1 MKVNKVEKIYPLS
14 NMQKGI
20 LFHAIEDKNSDA
32 YFEQIILDIKGY
44 VDETI
49 FEESFNEIMKRHEV
63 LRASFNYKL
72 DEPLHVILRDR
83 KIKFSYNDVSNLDLN
98 TKDLYMEK
106 YIVDD
111 KVKGFDLTKETLMRI
126 CLMKTNDNSYKVIW
140 SFHHILL
147 DGWCIGI
154 ILDELFTI
162 YSHKMKGE
170 EHQLEDPR
178 PYSDYINWLNNQD
191 NEEGLKY
198 WSKYLEGYEL
208 NATLPK
214 FNNSSARKY
223 QRREKVIEFSK
234 ELTDKITQL
243 ANKNN
248 VTLNTV
254 MQSIWGLILAKY
266 NNSDDVVFGTVVS
279 GRDAAVEGIENMLGL
294 FINTIPTRIKLQSEK
309 SFKEVLKATQHDAI
323 EGNDYNY
330 INLAE
335 VQALSNLKSNLID
348 HILVFE
354 NYAIDEKGLEEKESG
369 LGFEVI
375 SVIDEERSNY
385 SLSLTVGLGEK
396 LKLTIVYD
404 ENVYEERLIN
414 NLECHI
420 QNVTKQVIENDDK
433 KMSDIDLI
441 SEEEKNILLY
451 KFNETTVEYPKDRLI
466 HQLFEEQVEKTPDR
480 VAVSFKSNNLTYRE
494 LNEKSNQIARL
505 LREKGV
511 QSNTIVGIMVDRSL
525 EMIIG
530 IMGILK
536 SGAAY
541 LPIDPETPKE
551 RIGYMLQ
558 DSNVKV
564 LLTQDRC
571 ISQLNLNVELINL
584 DQENFLRLS
593 TDNLNLINHSS
604 DTAYIIYTSGSTG
617 TPKGVVIPHY
627 SAIRV
632 VKNTNYI
639 EISENDTIL
648 QLSNYAFDGSIFDIY
663 GALLNGAKLIMVEKD
678 TVLSLVKLAKLIK
691 EEQISIMFITT
702 ALFNALVDLEIDCLD
717 KIRKILFGGERVSV
731 PHVKKALE
739 KLGKDKIIHVYGPTE
754 STVYATYYFVN
765 EVTEVIPIGKPLANT
780 SVFVVDKN
788 SNLLPL
794 GVPGELCISGD
805 GLSKGYLNS
814 ERLTVEKF
822 VPNPFILGERMY
834 RTGDLVRML
843 PDGNI
848 EFLGRIDHQVK
859 IRGFR
864 IELGEIES
872 QLLKY
877 KEVKE
882 AVVIARED
890 NNNHQYLCAYF
901 TSETSEDE
909 TRVQEIRKFL
919 AKELPEYMIPAFFV
933 QLDKLPLTTN
943 GKVDRKALPSPDG
956 SSVAGVVEYEA
967 PRNTVE
973 EKLVSIWQ
981 DILDIENIGIQH
993 NFFEIGG
1000 HSLKA
1005 TTMAS
1010 RIHKELMVEIPLRQI
1025 FQTPTIKGIGEFID
1039 STKESVYASIKKVE
1053 EQDYYPLSSAQ
1064 RRLYILNKIE
1074 GSGVSY
1080 NMPFA
1085 MKIKGDLD
1093 VHQLEKA
1100 FHKLIERHE
1109 ALRTSFVMVDGE
1121 PVQKIEKDIAFQ
1133 VTYREM
1139 GTDKLDDIINGFVK
1153 PFDLKKAPLLRVEI
1167 IHVTDNEHVMVLD
1180 MHHIISD
1187 GVSMHILNSEL
1198 CKLYEGKEL
1207 SPLDI
1212 QYKDYSVWQKDLFT
1226 QEEMKKQEKYWM
1238 NVFKEEVPILNMPT
1252 DYKRPHTQ
1260 SVEGSLK
1267 SFEIDS
1273 ELTKKLN
1280 RIAKE
1285 NGVTMYMLLL
1295 AGYTTLLSRYT
1306 GQDDIVVGS
1315 PIAGRSH
1322 HDLKNIVGMFVNTLA
1337 MRNYPKEDKTF
1348 RNYLREVK
1356 ENALMAYENQDY
1368 PLDELVEKLDLQRD
1382 MSRSALF
1389 DTMFVL
1395 QNLDTSSEEIKGLSF
1410 ETYDS
1415 ELNIANFDL
1424 TLSAVETNN
1433 IIKFDLEYCT
1443 KLFKKETIAKI
1454 SEHFVSILREIAN
1467 NQEVC
1472 LGQID
1477 MLSGEEKHILLNEFN
1492 ETDMDYPKNKTIY
1505 QLFEEQVERTPNK
1518 VAVEFEGQQ
1527 VTYKELNEKSNQV
1540 ARLLHDKGVHP
1551 EMIVGIMVERSLDMI
1566 VGIMGILKSGAA
1578 YLPID
1583 PEYPEER
1590 IKYMVEDSNTK
1601 FVLTQ
1606 THLYDKLHFTNNEC
1620 ITKISINDE
1629 TIKKQEQINMERRNN
1644 RNDLA
1649 YVIYTSGSTGLPK
1662 GVLVEHHS
1670 LVNLCNW
1677 YVDFHKITE
1686 RDRITNYLKV
1696 SFDASIGEIFPCL
1709 ITGATLHVLG
1719 KDIRLNLDKLNEYMN
1734 SKDITVATF
1743 PSKVSE
1749 QFILQDN
1756 HSLRML
1762 VSGGEKLILN
1772 KNTRYQLVNAYG
1784 PTENT
1789 VVTTSFLMNKNDDNI
1804 PIGKPVYNTKVYIVN
1819 KYNQL
1824 CPIGVTGELCVTGD
1838 GLARGYLNNPALTA
1852 EKFVDNPFVSG
1863 EKMYRTGDL
1872 VRWMPDGNVEFI
1884 GRIDHQVKIRG
1895 YRIELGEIESQLLK
1909 HQDIKEVVV
1918 VAKED
1923 KENHTYL
1930 SAYIVSEKA
1939 ISSAKIR
1946 EFLEKELPDYMI
1958 PSYFVQLDQLP
1969 LTSNDKVDRKA
1980 LPEPDRSSQSG
1991 VEYEAPRNEVETHL
2005 VEIWRD
2011 ILGIEDI
2018 GINHHFFVSGG
2029 DSIKALQIVSRL
2041 SRINLKLEV
2050 KDLFA
2055 NPKIKDLSK
2064 YVKKQNKRLKPYE
2077 IVTGEVILSPIQKWY
2092 FEKNK
2097 EELDHFNQSFMLFRE
2112 DGFDQKRIERV
2123 FNKILEQH
2131 DALRMIYRE
2140 NDGEIIQYNRGYKD
2154 NLFDLYVHDVEGVE
2168 NKEEKIYELATN
2180 IQKKSSIKN
2189 GKLVNLCLF
2198 KTDQG
2203 DHLLITIHHL
2213 VVDGVSW
2220 RIILED
2226 FETLYSQD
2234 LKGEKLDIGFK
2245 TESFKEFSS
2254 KLREYVSSN
2263 KLLKEREYWQEIA
2276 KTEVAFIPRK
2286 KELKSDTFEN
2296 SKTVSISLDKEKTI
2310 SLLRKSNRAYNTEIN
2325 DILLTSLLLGTREIT
2340 GENCIKI
2347 NMEGHGREDILENVD
2362 ISRTVGWFT
2371 TMYPVLIDLGDE
2383 TDLATNI
2390 KMVKEILRKIP
2401 NKGIGFGILK
2411 YLSKEKYLLNE
2422 QKAPISFNYLGEMDN
2437 DVNRN
2442 AFSESK
2448 FSYGETIGG
2457 KISRNNSIEMN
2468 SIIINNELVINTTF
2482 NELEFDELTIRKL
2495 NDKFKESLETIID
2508 HCVSQIEVDKTPY
2521 DYGDTKLTLSELKD
2535 IKEQYK
2541 DFEIEKI
2548 YPLANM
2554 QKGMLFHA
2562 LENKNS
2568 KAYFEQTVMDITG
2581 YVDVE
2586 VLKTS
2591 FNKIMQRYEILRA
2604 SFEYEIV
2611 EEPRQIIIADREI
2624 GFQYCDISERGTIE
2638 KELFIKKYREED
2650 TEKGFNLSEDTLMRV
2665 CLIRTDE
2672 NLYKLVWSHHHILL
2686 DGWCLGIVLGELFT
2700 VYGKLING
2708 EEYELE
2714 ETKPYSDY
2722 IKWLEEQDK
2731 EEGKSY
2737 WEQYLDGYEEKAQ
2750 IPKLQIAKN
2759 NSEYLRREKVIEFSS
2774 ELTNKITQ
2782 LANRNSVTFNTV
2794 FQSIWGIIL
2803 AKYNNTDEVVFG
2815 TIVSGREAPVDGIEK
2830 MIGLFINAIPTR
2842 INLGKNKKFKEV
2854 LTVVQSEAIAS
2865 NNYNY
2870 MNLAEVQAM
2879 SKLKKDLIDHIIVFE
2894 NYAVDK
2900 RIAGNEKMDIGFK
2913 VEDLHAEEQSNYS
2926 FSIAATPGEKLNLV
2940 LTYDGNIYDDKII
2953 DNIEMH
2959 IKKVTEQVIADENKK
2974 INEIDIIAEE
2984 ERTTLLYEFND
2995 TKVDYPKEKTIHQL
3009 FQEQVERTPENIAV
3023 VFENKQLTYWE
3034 LNEKS
3039 NQVAALLRE
3048 KGVKPDTVVG
3058 IMVERSIEM
3067 IVGMMAILKAGG
3079 AYLPIDPE
3087 YPEDRIRY
3095 MLEDSGIEI
3104 LLKQENKQVD
3114 YDLTCIDINVQ
3125 KIKDRFKENLLSL
3138 NKSSDMAYIIYT
3150 SGSTGKPKGVMV
3162 NHKSILNT
3170 LCWRIES
3177 YQYSESDIT
3186 LQMPSFSFDSSV
3198 EDIFT
3203 TLLSGGKLILIE
3215 DIRMN
3220 FSKFI
3225 NIIQSNKVTNL
3236 LAVPSYYNNL
3246 LNTIDK
3252 PLVDL
3257 RFVTIAGEG
3266 FNENLI
3272 KKHFQKMPH
3281 VKLFNEYGP
3290 TENSVCSTICEL
3302 KQEDQKVLIG
3312 KPISNNRVYI
3322 LDMENNLVPLGVAGE
3337 LCVSG
3342 EGLARGYLNRPELT
3356 AEKFV
3361 PNPFIPG
3368 ERMYRTGDL
3377 ARLLP
3382 NGNIEFLGRIDHQV
3396 KIRGFRIELGE
3407 IENQLLKQKEIK
3419 EAVVVAREDNNGQ
3432 PYLCAYFTSETR
3444 KKESMLQEIRKVL
3457 AQELPEYMIPT
3468 FFVQLDKLPLTANG
3482 KVDRKALPEPDESA
3496 VVGVEYE
3503 APRNEVEERLVS
3515 IWQEILGV
3523 EKIGI
3528 NQHFFEIGG
3537 HSLKATTMVSK
3548 IHKEL
3553 MVEIPLRQ
3561 IFQTP
3566 TIKGIGEFID
3576 STKESV
3582 YASIKKVE
3590 EQDYYPL
3597 SSAQRRLYILNKIE
3611 GSGVSYNIPFAM
3623 KIKGDLDIRQFE
3635 KAFHRVIERH
3645 EALRTSFVMVDGE
3658 PAQKIEKEIDFQV
3671 TYREMGTNKLDDMIN
3686 EFVKPFD
3693 LEKAPLLRVE
3703 IIHITNDEHVMV
3715 LDMHH
3720 IISDGVSMGI
3730 FTQELAE
3737 LYNGKEL
3744 SPLSIQYK
3752 DYSVWQRELFT
3763 QEEMKKQEEY
3773 WMHVFKEEVPVLNMP
3788 TDYKRPPIQS
3798 TEGDLVHFEID
3809 SDIYVN
3815 LKKMAKEHGVTLY
3828 MLLLAGY
3835 TTLLSKYTG
3844 QEEIVVGSP
3853 IAGRPHD
3860 DLKQIMG
3867 IFVNTLAMRN
3877 YPKRDVS
3884 FQDYLKEVK
3893 ENALKAYEN
3902 QDYPFDELVE
3912 KLDLK
3917 RDMSRSA
3924 LFDTMFVLQNFDY
3937 DDFEI
3942 QGLTFSP
3949 YQMKAHVSKFD
3960 LTLTAVEEERSI
3972 KCVLNYRTKLFKKET
3987 VERLAKHL
3995 IQVFKEIIE
4004 KPEQSIQDIMLL
4016 SEEEM
4021 QMLLR
4026 DDKDTKADYPKDKT
4040 ISQLFEE
4047 QVKRT
4052 PHHVAVV
4059 FKNQKLTYL
4068 ELNERANQMARLLQ
4082 EKGAKPGITVGMLV
4096 EESLEMIIGIMAVLK
4111 AGATYLPI
4119 DPEQLDKRTNVI
4131 LKDSNASLLI
4141 VKGERKETLQFNGEV
4156 IFMED
4161 DSIKERDTSNLLVN
4175 YKWNHNAY
4183 IIYTS
4188 GSTGTPKG
4196 VCVQHN
4202 NVVNYMTWFTKEAN
4216 LKETDKAM
4224 LVSSYAFDL
4233 GYTSLYSSLLNG
4245 CELHLVTKEV
4255 YTNAQKALQYIEEQD
4270 ISYLKLTP
4278 SLFNVLVNDPSFS
4291 NNQSC
4296 NTLRLV
4302 VLGGEKINPID
4313 VETFYTRYPNH
4324 VVMNH
4329 YGPTEATIGSVYHVI
4344 EYDTM
4349 AAFKECPVIGRPIQ
4363 NMKAYVVDQQMK
4375 LVPEGVYGELCL
4387 SGDGVAS
4394 GYLNRADLTE
4404 EKFVQNPFE
4413 PNKKMYRT
4421 GDLVRRLSDGR
4432 IELAGRIDGQVK
4444 IRGYRIET
4452 EEIKRHLV
4460 KHKQIKEAFVIDRE
4474 GQDGRRYLCAYITS
4488 QRDLSFEELRA
4499 YLKVEIPEYMIPSYF
4514 VQLERI
4520 PLTANGKVDEKALP
4534 EPDVSKGVDYEKPRN
4549 QVEEKL
4555 VKVWEDILGVKPIG
4569 ISHNFFA
4576 SGGDSI
4582 KALQIIS
4589 RLSREGLTLEMKDL
4603 FTYPEIKLLSNYV
4616 NIETI
4621 QEGSYEIETGDVLL
4635 TPIQK
4640 AYFMNGKEDVNHY
4653 NHAVMLY
4660 RKDGFREEIIQEVM
4674 EAIFVHHDA
4683 LRMIYKEENN
4693 EVLQFNREVEKNQFG
4708 FYVYDVSREDNPDEK
4723 IQELATILQKKIDI
4737 QEGPLVNVAQF
4748 KTNVGDHLLLI
4759 IHHLVVDGISWR
4771 ILFEDFA
4778 LGYSQLMKGEQI
4790 AFYPKTTSYKEY
4802 ATQLNEYAKS
4812 AKILREKQ
4820 YWVNTLKDN
4829 VNFLEK
4835 KEEVGLFRYEDS
4847 DTFSTALGIEE
4858 TSRLLRETN
4867 QAYHTEINDLLIS
4880 ALLIATRRVT
4890 GENKIRISLEGHGR
4904 EQIIKNVDISRTVGW
4919 FTTKYPVYINLED
4932 EKDLS
4937 MTIKT
4942 VKESLRRIPNKG
4954 IGYGVLKHLSGDPDL
4969 WNIEQPPIL
4978 FNYLGQMDADLNNT
4992 IFSSSWISAG
5002 ESIGGKHTRETPI
5015 EMNAI
5020 VLDGKLT
5027 IDTTYNTKV
5036 YAEDVVVEFTEA
5048 FKDALRDV
5056 IHHCISKEQAEKTPF
5071 DYGDKELTFEQ
5082 LEEIKAKNRW
5092 GEIEKIYP
5100 LANMQQGML
5109 FHALEDPKSGAYFEQ
5124 LVIDVK
5130 GFIDVNLF
5138 EESLND
5144 IMKRHELLRTAIE
5157 YEITEKPKN
5166 VIIKGRKIGFRY
5178 RDIRQQGINQ
5188 QKESITTY
5196 IEQDREKGFD
5206 FSKDV
5211 LIRLELIQTDDKAYT
5226 IIWSNHHILFDGW
5239 GRGIILGELF
5249 HIYGNKQVGQY
5260 PNLEEPRPY
5269 SDYIRWLG
5277 EQEKEEGIQ
5286 YWKQYLAGY
5295 QKPAKV
5301 PSFKIDSTREYHGQ
5315 ETLIEF
5321 SRELTKEM
5329 TELANQN
5336 NVTLNTVL
5344 QTLWGIILAKYNHTD
5359 DVVFGSVV
5367 SGRDAKVAGI
5377 EKMVGLFINAI
5388 PTRINIKEQK
5398 SFKNILK
5405 EVQQQAIE
5413 SQAYNYMNLSD
5424 IQSLSD
5430 LKRDLIDHVMIFE
5443 NYALDE
5449 RLLQE
5454 EESKS
5459 SFVFKDIKGIEQTNY
5474 GFTIVVVPGEQLV
5487 LKISYDGNLY
5497 SEKLIQNIA
5506 NHLKNVMDQ
5515 VLQDEHK
5522 NVNQLEI
5529 LSKEEKHYFLNEF
5542 NETKAEYPK
5551 EKTIH
5556 RLFEEQVERTPN
5568 KVAVVFDKQQLTYK
5582 ELNEKSN
5589 QIARILQNKGVQP
5602 DTVVGVMLERSL
5614 EMIIGIMGILK
5625 SGAAYLPID
5634 PEYPEERIKY
5644 IVEDSGT
5651 NIILTK
5657 GIDAVRLNKEII
5669 FLDEEYNHYSTE
5681 NIKVTSNT
5689 NNLAYMIYT
5698 SGSTGMPK
5706 GTMLKQRGLVNY
5718 ITWANKEYV
5727 KGEALDFALYSSFSF
5742 DLTITSIFTPL
5753 ISGNKIVIYN
5763 NDGDEPVIRQIFKDN
5778 RVGIVK
5784 LTPSH
5789 LRLIRDIDN
5798 SNSSIKRLIVGGED
5812 LKTELAREISKSF
5825 NHNVEIYNEYGP
5837 TETTIGCMIY
5847 KYSLN
5852 DDKHISVPIGKPI
5865 DNVQI
5870 YILDDNQKI
5879 LPVGVEGE
5887 LYISGDGV
5895 ATGYLNRPELTAEK
5909 FISNPYVPGATMYRT
5924 GDLARWLPSGNIEF
5938 IGRTDHQVKIRGYRI
5953 ELGEIENQILKL
5965 DNIKETKVVA
5975 RIDVENS
5982 QYLCAYVVLENKEK
5996 AITVTEMRR
6005 YLSKELPNY
6014 MIPAYF
6020 TQLKEL
6026 PLTTNGKIDINSLPA
6041 PDGNVKYGLEY
6052 EPPRNDL
6059 EEKIVS
6065 IWEEILNIK
6074 KIGMNTNI
6082 FDIGANSLNVMTFVS
6097 RIVAELNFRVPF
6109 KDVFDKPTV
6118 RSFSAFLEGAKEMLK
6133 DYTED
6138 CIQLSSS
6145 TSTNKKLFCFPPA
6158 ASIGIAYMGLAKH
6171 IESYSVYSF
6180 NFIKSENRIAQYV
6193 KIIKDI
6199 QSEGP
6204 YTLVGYSAGGIL
6216 AFDVA
6221 KELNRQGFEVENLI
6235 LIDSKYRTIV
6245 EQNLYTEEECKREL
6259 HEKFNL
6265 KKYKDLEKLASDYL
6279 IELIMKSY
6287 MYVQSTTT
6295 NGSINGNI
6303 SYIKSVKEK
6312 EDENNLMWENATT
6325 KNFRIIQGYGTH
6337 MEMLSNSNL
6346 DILKKNANII
6356 NDILAFET
6364 V

>member
-1 MKVNKVEKIYPLS
+1 
-14 NMQKGI
+14 
-20 LFHAIEDKNSDA
+20 
-32 YFEQIILDIKGY
+32 
-44 VDETI
+44 
-49 FEESFNEIMKRHEV
+49 
-63 LRASFNYKL
+63 
-72 DEPLHVILRDR
+72 
-83 KIKFSYNDVSNLDLN
+83 
-98 TKDLYMEK
+98 
-106 YIVDD
+106 
-111 KVKGFDLTKETLMRI
+111 
-126 CLMKTNDNSYKVIW
+126 
-140 SFHHILL
+140 
-147 DGWCIGI
+147 
-154 ILDELFTI
+154 
-162 YSHKMKGE
+162 
-170 EHQLEDPR
+170 
-178 PYSDYINWLNNQD
+178 
-191 NEEGLKY
+191 
-198 WSKYLEGYEL
+198 
-208 NATLPK
+208 
-214 FNNSSARKY
+214 
-223 QRREKVIEFSK
+223 
-234 ELTDKITQL
+234 
-243 ANKNN
+243 
-248 VTLNTV
+248 
-254 MQSIWGLILAKY
+254 
-266 NNSDDVVFGTVVS
+266 
-279 GRDAAVEGIENMLGL
+279 
-294 FINTIPTRIKLQSEK
+294 
-309 SFKEVLKATQHDAI
+309 
-323 EGNDYNY
+323 
-330 INLAE
+330 
-335 VQALSNLKSNLID
+335 
-348 HILVFE
+348 
-354 NYAIDEKGLEEKESG
+354 
-369 LGFEVI
+369 
-375 SVIDEERSNY
+375 
-385 SLSLTVGLGEK
+385 
-396 LKLTIVYD
+396 
-404 ENVYEERLIN
+404 
-414 NLECHI
+414 
-420 QNVTKQVIENDDK
+420 
-433 KMSDIDLI
+433 
-441 SEEEKNILLY
+441 
-451 KFNETTVEYPKDRLI
+451 
-466 HQLFEEQVEKTPDR
+466 
-480 VAVSFKSNNLTYRE
+480 
-494 LNEKSNQIARL
+494 
-505 LREKGV
+505 
-511 QSNTIVGIMVDRSL
+511 
-525 EMIIG
+525 
-530 IMGILK
+530 
-536 SGAAY
+536 
-541 LPIDPETPKE
+541 
-551 RIGYMLQ
+551 
-558 DSNVKV
+558 
-564 LLTQDRC
+564 
-571 ISQLNLNVELINL
+571 
-584 DQENFLRLS
+584 
-593 TDNLNLINHSS
+593 
-604 DTAYIIYTSGSTG
+604 
-617 TPKGVVIPHY
+617 
-627 SAIRV
+627 
-632 VKNTNYI
+632 
-639 EISENDTIL
+639 
-648 QLSNYAFDGSIFDIY
+648 
-663 GALLNGAKLIMVEKD
+663 
-678 TVLSLVKLAKLIK
+678 
-691 EEQISIMFITT
+691 
-702 ALFNALVDLEIDCLD
+702 
-717 KIRKILFGGERVSV
+717 
-731 PHVKKALE
+731 
-739 KLGKDKIIHVYGPTE
+739 
-754 STVYATYYFVN
+754 
-765 EVTEVIPIGKPLANT
+765 
-780 SVFVVDKN
+780 
-788 SNLLPL
+788 
-794 GVPGELCISGD
+794 
-805 GLSKGYLNS
+805 
-814 ERLTVEKF
+814 
-822 VPNPFILGERMY
+822 
-834 RTGDLVRML
+834 
-843 PDGNI
+843 
-848 EFLGRIDHQVK
+848 
-859 IRGFR
+859 
-864 IELGEIES
+864 
-872 QLLKY
+872 
-877 KEVKE
+877 
-882 AVVIARED
+882 
-890 NNNHQYLCAYF
+890 
-901 TSETSEDE
+901 
-909 TRVQEIRKFL
+909 
-919 AKELPEYMIPAFFV
+919 
-933 QLDKLPLTTN
+933 
-943 GKVDRKALPSPDG
+943 

-1005 TTMAS
+1005 TTMVS
-1010 RIHKELMVEIPLRQI
+1010 RIHKELMVELPLRQI
-1025 FQTPTIKGIGEFID
+1025 FQTPTIKGIGEYID

-1085 MKIKGDLD
+1085 LKIKGDLD
-1093 VHQLEKA
+1093 VHQLENA
-1100 FHKLIERHE
+1100 FYKLIERHE

-1121 PVQKIEKDIAFQ
+1121 PVQKIEKEIDFQ

-1139 GTDKLDDIINGFVK
+1139 GTNKLDDMINGFVK
-1153 PFDLKKAPLLRVEI
+1153 PFDLEKGPLLRVEI
-1167 IHVTDNEHVMVLD
+1167 IHVTDDEHVMVLD

-1187 GVSMHILNSEL
+1187 GVSMNILNREL

-1207 SPLDI
+1207 SPLDL
-1212 QYKDYSVWQKDLFT
+1212 QYKDYAVWQKDLFT
-1226 QEEMKKQEKYWM
+1226 QEEMKKQEEYWI

-1252 DYKRPHTQ
+1252 DYKRPPTQ
-1260 SVEGSLK
+1260 SVEGARR

-1273 ELTKKLN
+1273 ELTKNLN

-1295 AGYTTLLSRYT
+1295 AGYTTLLSRYA

-1322 HDLKNIVGMFVNTLA
+1322 HDFKNIVGMFVNTLA
-1337 MRNYPKEDKTF
+1337 MRNYPNEDKTF

-1356 ENALMAYENQDY
+1356 ENALKAYENQDY

-1395 QNLDTSSEEIKGLSF
+1395 QNLDTSNEEIKGLSF

-1454 SEHFVSILREIAN
+1454 SEHFVSILREITN

-1492 ETDMDYPKNKTIY
+1492 ETYMDYPKNKTIY

-1540 ARLLHDKGVHP
+1540 ARVLYDKGVHP

-1590 IKYMVEDSNTK
+1590 IKYMVEDSNAK

-1606 THLYDKLHFTNNEC
+1606 THLYDKLHFINNEC

-1629 TIKKQEQINMERRNN
+1629 TIKNQEQINMERRNN

-1719 KDIRLNLDKLNEYMN
+1719 KDMRLDLDKLNEYMN

-1789 VVTTSFLMNKNDDNI
+1789 VVTTSFLMNNNDDNI
-1804 PIGKPVYNTKVYIVN
+1804 PIGKPVYNTKVYIIN
-1819 KYNQL
+1819 KYNQF
-1824 CPIGVTGELCVTGD
+1824 CPIGVTGELCISGV

-1852 EKFVDNPFVSG
+1852 EKFVGNPFVSG

-1923 KENHTYL
+1923 KKNHTYI

-2198 KTDQG
+2198 KTNQG

-2234 LKGEKLDIGFK
+2234 LRGEKLDVGFK

-2254 KLREYVSSN
+2254 KLREYASSN
-2263 KLLKEREYWQEIA
+2263 KLLKEKEYWQEIA
-2276 KTEVAFIPRK
+2276 NTEVAFIPRK

-2296 SKTVSISLDKEKTI
+2296 SKTVSISLNKEKTI

-2325 DILLTSLLLGTREIT
+2325 DILLTSLLLGAREIT
-2340 GENCIKI
+2340 SENCIKI

-2371 TMYPVLIDLGDE
+2371 TMYPVLIDLGNE

-2390 KMVKEILRKIP
+2390 KMVKETLRKIP

-2442 AFSESK
+2442 EFSESK

-2457 KISRNNSIEMN
+2457 KISRNNSIEIN

-2508 HCVSQIEVDKTPY
+2508 HCVSQIEVEKTPY

-2535 IKEQYK
+2535 IKEKYK

-2586 VLKTS
+2586 ILKTS

-2638 KELFIKKYREED
+2638 KELFIKNYREED
-2650 TEKGFNLSEDTLMRV
+2650 TEKGFNLSKDTLMRV

-2750 IPKLQIAKN
+2750 IPKLQITKN
-2759 NSEYLRREKVIEFSS
+2759 NSEYLRREKVIEFSN
-2774 ELTNKITQ
+2774 ELTNRITQ

-2842 INLGKNKKFKEV
+2842 INLGKNQKFKEV

-2879 SKLKKDLIDHIIVFE
+2879 SKLKNDLIDHIIVFE

-2900 RIAGNEKMDIGFK
+2900 RIAGNEKMDIGFE
-2913 VEDLHAEEQSNYS
+2913 VEDIHAEEQSNYS

-2974 INEIDIIAEE
+2974 INEIDIISEE

-3023 VFENKQLTYWE
+3023 VFENQQLTYWE

-3039 NQVAALLRE
+3039 NQIATLLRE
-3048 KGVKPDTVVG
+3048 KGVKSNTVVG

-3087 YPEDRIRY
+3087 YPEDRRRY

-3104 LLKQENKQVD
+3104 LLKQENKHVD

-3125 KIKDRFKENLLSL
+3125 KIKDRFTENLPSL

-3225 NIIQSNKVTNL
+3225 NIIQNNKVTNL

-3272 KKHFQKMPH
+3272 TKHFQKMPH

-3322 LDMENNLVPLGVAGE
+3322 LDMENNLLPLGVAGE

-3407 IENQLLKQKEIK
+3407 VENQLLKQKEIK
-3419 EAVVVAREDNNGQ
+3419 EAVVIAREDNNGQ

-3444 KKESMLQEIRKVL
+3444 KKESILQEIRKVL
-3457 AQELPEYMIPT
+3457 AQELPEYMIPA
-3468 FFVQLDKLPLTANG
+3468 FFIQLDKLPLTANG

-3597 SSAQRRLYILNKIE
+3597 SSAQKRLYILNKIE

-3623 KIKGDLDIRQFE
+3623 KIKGDLDVQQLE
-3635 KAFHRVIERH
+3635 KAFHKLIERH

-3658 PAQKIEKEIDFQV
+3658 PVQKIEKDIDFQV
-3671 TYREMGTNKLDDMIN
+3671 MYREMGTNKLDDMIN

-3703 IIHITNDEHVMV
+3703 IIHVTDDEHVMV

-3924 LFDTMFVLQNFDY
+3924 LFDTMLVLQNFDY

-4016 SEEEM
+4016 SEEEV
-4021 QMLLR
+4021 QMLLQ

-4052 PHHVAVV
+4052 PHHVAVI

-4141 VKGERKETLQFNGEV
+4141 VKGERKETLQFNGE
-4156 IFMED
+4156 IISMED

-4255 YTNAQKALQYIEEQD
+4255 YTNAQKALQYIEEQG

-4296 NTLRLV
+4296 KTLRLV

-4313 VETFYTRYPNH
+4313 VEKFYTHYPNH
-4324 VVMNH
+4324 AVMNH
-4329 YGPTEATIGSVYHVI
+4329 YGPTEATIGSVYQVI

-4375 LVPEGVYGELCL
+4375 LVPEGIYGELCL

-4421 GDLVRRLSDGR
+4421 GDLARRLSDGR

-4460 KHKQIKEAFVIDRE
+4460 KHEQIKEAFVIDRE

-4514 VQLERI
+4514 VQMERI
-4520 PLTANGKVDEKALP
+4520 PLTGNGKVDEKALP

-4589 RLSREGLTLEMKDL
+4589 RLSREGITLEMKDL
-4603 FTYPEIKLLSNYV
+4603 FTYPEIKFLSNYV

-4640 AYFMNGKEDVNHY
+4640 AYFMNGKEEVNHY

-4660 RKDGFREEIIQEVM
+4660 RKDGFREEMIKEVM

-4683 LRMIYKEENN
+4683 LRMVYKEENN

-4708 FYVYDVSREDNPDEK
+4708 FNVYEVSREDNPDVK

-4771 ILFEDFA
+4771 ILFEDFV
-4778 LGYSQLMKGEQI
+4778 LGYSQLMKGEPI

-4904 EQIIKNVDISRTVGW
+4904 ERIIKNVDISRTVGW
-4919 FTTKYPVYINLED
+4919 FTTKYPVYINLGD

-4954 IGYGVLKHLSGDPDL
+4954 IGYGVLKQLSGDPDL

-4978 FNYLGQMDADLNNT
+4978 FNYLGQMDTDLNNT

-5002 ESIGGKHTRETPI
+5002 ESIGGKHIRETPI

-5048 FKDALRDV
+5048 FKAALLDV

-5071 DYGDKELTFEQ
+5071 DYGDKELSFEQ

-5109 FHALEDPKSGAYFEQ
+5109 FHALEDPQSGAYFEQ

-5144 IMKRHELLRTAIE
+5144 IMKRHEILRTAIE
-5157 YEITEKPKN
+5157 YEITEQPKN

-5178 RDIRQQGINQ
+5178 RDIRQQGIDQ

-5321 SRELTKEM
+5321 SRELTKKM

-5506 NHLKNVMDQ
+5506 NHLKNVTDQ
-5515 VLQDEHK
+5515 VVQDEHK

-5542 NETKAEYPK
+5542 NETKVEYPK

-5602 DTVVGVMLERSL
+5602 DTVVGIMLERSL

-5657 GIDAVRLNKEII
+5657 GKDAVRLSKEIV

-5718 ITWANKEYV
+5718 ITWANKEYI

-5742 DLTITSIFTPL
+5742 DLTITSLFTPL

-5763 NDGDEPVIRQIFKDN
+5763 NDGDEPIIRKIFKDN

-5870 YILDDNQKI
+5870 YILDDNQNI
-5879 LPVGVEGE
+5879 LPVGIEGE

-5909 FISNPYVPGATMYRT
+5909 FISNPYVPGAKMYRT

-5975 RIDVENS
+5975 RIDGENS

-6014 MIPAYF
+6014 MIPAFF

-6041 PDGNVKYGLEY
+6041 PDGNVKYELEY

-6059 EEKIVS
+6059 EEKIVR

-6074 KIGMNTNI
+6074 KIGMNTNL

-6221 KELNRQGFEVENLI
+6221 KELNRQGLEVENLI

-6295 NGSINGNI
+6295 NGSIDGNI

-6312 EDENNLMWENATT
+6312 EDENNLLWENATT

-6337 MEMLSNSNL
+6337 MEMLSNSKL

>member
-20 LFHAIEDKNSDA
+20 LFHAIEDKNSNA

-49 FEESFNEIMKRHEV
+49 FEESFNEIMQRHEV
-63 LRASFNYKL
+63 LRASFNHKL

-83 KIKFSYNDVSNLDLN
+83 KIKFNYNDISKLDLN
-98 TKDLYMEK
+98 NKGLYIEK
-106 YIVDD
+106 YILDD
-111 KVKGFDLTKETLMRI
+111 KTKGFDLTKETLMRI
-126 CLMKTNDNSYKVIW
+126 CLVKTNDNSYKVIW

-162 YSHKMKGE
+162 YSHKMKGK

-191 NEEGLKY
+191 NEEGMKF
-198 WSKYLEGYEL
+198 WREYLEGYEL
-208 NATLPK
+208 NATIPK
-214 FNNSSARKY
+214 FNNSTAGEYK
-223 QRREKVIEFSK
+223 RREKVIEFSR
-234 ELTDKITQL
+234 ELTGKVIQL
-243 ANKNN
+243 ANRNN

-254 MQSIWGLILAKY
+254 VQSIWGLILAKY
-266 NNSDDVVFGTVVS
+266 NNSEDVVFGTVVS

-294 FINTIPTRIKLQSEK
+294 FINTIPTRIRLQSEK
-309 SFKEVLKATQHDAI
+309 AFKEVLRIAQHDAV
-323 EGNDYNY
+323 ESNNYNY

-335 VQALSNLKSNLID
+335 VQALSNLKNNLID

-354 NYAIDEKGLEEKESG
+354 NYAIDKKGLEEKESD
-369 LGFEVI
+369 LGFEVV

-385 SLSLTVGLGEK
+385 SFSITAGLGEE
-396 LKLTIVYD
+396 LKLTLVYD
-404 ENVYEERLIN
+404 ENIYEEDLIN
-414 NLECHI
+414 NLESHI
-420 QNVTKQVIENDDK
+420 KNVTKQVIENDDLK
-433 KMSDIDLI
+433 LSEIDLM
-441 SEEEKNILLY
+441 SEKERNVLLY
-451 KFNETTVEYPKDRLI
+451 SLNETTVEYPKDKLI
-466 HQLFEEQVEKTPDR
+466 HQLFEEQVEKTPDH
-480 VAVSFKSNNLTYRE
+480 VAVNFNDNSLTYRE

-511 QSNTIVGIMVDRSL
+511 QPNTIVGIMVDRSL

-558 DSNVKV
+558 DSNVKI
-564 LLTQDRC
+564 LLTQVKF
-571 ISQLNLNVELINL
+571 IGQMTFNVETINLTQENLLGLSKDNLDLINC
-584 DQENFLRLS
+584 
-593 TDNLNLINHSS
+593 SS

-617 TPKGVVIPHY
+617 TPKGVIIPHY

-639 EISENDTIL
+639 EINDNDTIL
-648 QLSNYAFDGSIFDIY
+648 QLSNYSFDGSIFDIY
-663 GALLNGAKLIMVEKD
+663 GALLNGAKLVMIEKD
-678 TVLSLVKLAKLIK
+678 TVLNLSKLARLIR

-702 ALFNALVDLEIDCLD
+702 ALFNALVDLEIDCLET
-717 KIRKILFGGERVSV
+717 IRKILFGGERVSV
-731 PHVKKALE
+731 PHVRKALE
-739 KLGKDKIIHVYGPTE
+739 KLGEDKIIHVYGPTE
-754 STVYATYYFVN
+754 STVYATYYFIN
-765 EVTEVIPIGKPLANT
+765 EVTEIIPIGKPLANT
-780 SVFVVDKN
+780 VTFIVDKN
-788 SNLLPL
+788 YNLLPV

-805 GLSKGYLNS
+805 GLSKGYLNN
-814 ERLTVEKF
+814 EKLTVEKF
-822 VPNPFILGERMY
+822 VPNPFISGERMY

-859 IRGFR
+859 MRGFR
-864 IELGEIES
+864 IELGEIAS
-872 QLLKY
+872 QLLKH

-882 AVVIARED
+882 AIVIARED
-890 NNNHQYLCAYF
+890 NHHQQYLCAYF
-901 TSETSEDE
+901 TSETWKEESKI
-909 TRVQEIRKFL
+909 QEIRKFL

-943 GKVDRKALPSPDG
+943 GKVDRKALPDPDG
-956 SSVAGVVEYEA
+956 SAVVGVEYEA
-967 PRNTVE
+967 PRNEVE
-973 EKLVSIWQ
+973 EKLVSIWR
-981 DILDIENIGIQH
+981 DILDVERIGINH

-1005 TTMAS
+1005 TTMIS
-1010 RIHKELMVEIPLRQI
+1010 RIHKELMVEVPLRQI
-1025 FQTPTIKGIGEFID
+1025 FQTPTIKGVGEFID
-1039 STKESVYASIKKVE
+1039 STKESVYAAIKKVE
-1053 EQDYYPLSSAQ
+1053 EQDHYPLSSAQ

-1109 ALRTSFVMVDGE
+1109 AFRTSFLMVDGE
-1121 PVQKIEKDIAFQ
+1121 PVQKIEEEIEFQ
-1133 VTYREM
+1133 VTYREVAA
-1139 GTDKLDDIINGFVK
+1139 DKINDIINEFVK
-1153 PFDLKKAPLLRVEI
+1153 PFDLEKAPLLRVEI
-1167 IHVTDNEHVMVLD
+1167 IHVTDDEHVMVLD

-1187 GVSMHILNSEL
+1187 GVSMGILTREL
-1198 CKLYEGKEL
+1198 CKFYEGKEL

-1212 QYKDYSVWQKDLFT
+1212 QYKDYSVWQKELFT
-1226 QEEMKKQEKYWM
+1226 QEEMKKQEEYWM
-1238 NVFKEEVPILNMPT
+1238 HVFKEEVPVLNMPT
-1252 DYKRPHTQ
+1252 DYKRPLTQ
-1260 SVEGSLK
+1260 SVEGDRN

-1280 RIAKE
+1280 RIVKE

-1315 PIAGRSH
+1315 PIAGRIH

-1337 MRNYPKEDKTF
+1337 MRNYPKGNKSF

-1356 ENALMAYENQDY
+1356 ENALKAYENQDY
-1368 PLDELVEKLDLQRD
+1368 PLDELVEKLELQRD

-1395 QNLDTSSEEIKGLSF
+1395 QNLDASNEDIEGIKF

-1415 ELNIANFDL
+1415 EFNIANFDL
-1424 TLSAVETNN
+1424 TLSAIETNN
-1433 IIKFDLEYCT
+1433 IIKFDLEYST
-1443 KLFKKETIAKI
+1443 KLFKKETIARI
-1454 SEHFVSILREIAN
+1454 SEHFVSVLREIAN
-1467 NQEVC
+1467 NLEVC
-1472 LGQID
+1472 LGEID
-1477 MLSGEEKHILLNEFN
+1477 ILSEEEKHILLNEFN
-1492 ETDMDYPKNKTIY
+1492 ETDVDYPKDKTIS

-1518 VAVEFEGQQ
+1518 VAVKFEGQQ
-1527 VTYKELNEKSNQV
+1527 LTYKELNEKSNQV
-1540 ARLLHDKGVHP
+1540 ARQLQDKGVQP
-1551 EMIVGIMVERSLDMI
+1551 EMMVGIMVDRSLEMI
-1566 VGIMGILKSGAA
+1566 IGIMGILKSGAA

-1583 PEYPEER
+1583 TEYPEER

-1601 FVLTQ
+1601 LVLTQ
-1606 THLYDKLHFTNNEC
+1606 THLFEKLQFANSEFL
-1620 ITKISINDE
+1620 TKITIDDEMINNQKRTNLE
-1629 TIKKQEQINMERRNN
+1629 GRNTGD
-1644 RNDLA
+1644 DLA

-1670 LVNLCNW
+1670 LVNFCKW
-1677 YVDFHKITE
+1677 YVDFHEITKN
-1686 RDRITNYLKV
+1686 DRITNYLKI

-1709 ITGATLHVLG
+1709 ITGATLHVLST
-1719 KDIRLNLDKLNEYMN
+1719 DIRLDMNELNEYMN
-1734 SKDITVATF
+1734 SKEITVATF
-1743 PSKVSE
+1743 PCKVSE
-1749 QFILQDN
+1749 QFVLQEN

-1762 VSGGEKLILN
+1762 VSGGEKLKLN
-1772 KNTRYQLVNAYG
+1772 RDTRYQLVNAYG

-1789 VVTTSFLMNKNDDNI
+1789 VVTTSFLINKNMDDI
-1804 PIGKPVYNTKVYIVN
+1804 PIGKPMYNTKIYIVN
-1819 KYNQL
+1819 KHNQI
-1824 CPIGVTGELCVTGD
+1824 CPVGVTGELCISGE
-1838 GLARGYLNNPALTA
+1838 GLARGYLNNPTLTA
-1852 EKFVDNPFVSG
+1852 EKFVGNPFVSG

-1872 VRWMPDGNVEFI
+1872 VRWMPDGNIEFI

-1909 HQDIKEVVV
+1909 HQDIREVVV

-1923 KENHTYL
+1923 QENHTYL
-1930 SAYIVSEKA
+1930 TAYIVSEKA
-1939 ISSAKIR
+1939 ISSPKIR

-1980 LPEPDRSSQSG
+1980 LPEPDRSGQSG
-1991 VEYEAPRNEVETHL
+1991 IEYEEPRNEVETQL
-2005 VEIWRD
+2005 VEVWRD

-2064 YVKKQNKRLKPYE
+2064 YVKKQNKQLKPYE
-2077 IVTGEVILSPIQKWY
+2077 IVEGEVVLSPIQKWY

-2131 DALRMIYRE
+2131 DALRMIYKE
-2140 NDGEIIQYNRGYKD
+2140 NDGDIIQYNRVYKEK
-2154 NLFDLYVHDVEGVE
+2154 LFDLYVYDVKGLD
-2168 NKEEKIYELATN
+2168 NKEEKIYEFATN
-2180 IQKKSSIKN
+2180 IQKKSSIKD

-2198 KTDQG
+2198 KSDEG
-2203 DHLLITIHHL
+2203 DHLLIAIHHL

-2220 RIILED
+2220 RIIFED

-2234 LKGEKLDIGFK
+2234 LKGEKLDVGYK
-2245 TESFKEFSS
+2245 SDSFKQFSS
-2254 KLREYVSSN
+2254 KLREYASSK
-2263 KLLKEREYWQEIA
+2263 KLLKEREYWQDVA
-2276 KTEVAFIPRK
+2276 KNEVKFIPRK
-2286 KELKSDTFEN
+2286 KELIRDTFGN

-2325 DILLTSLLLGTREIT
+2325 DILLTSLLLGTRELT

-2347 NMEGHGREDILENVD
+2347 NMEGHGREDILEDVD

-2371 TMYPVLIDLGDE
+2371 TMYPVLIDLGEE
-2383 TDLATNI
+2383 TEIAANI

-2411 YLSKEKYLLNE
+2411 YLSKENYLLNE

-2442 AFSESK
+2442 EFSGSR

-2457 KISRNNSIEMN
+2457 KISRNNSIEIN
-2468 SIIINNELVINTTF
+2468 SIIINNELFINTTF
-2482 NELEFDELTIRKL
+2482 NELEYDELTIKKL
-2495 NDKFKESLETIID
+2495 NEMFKESLEIIIE
-2508 HCVSQIEVDKTPY
+2508 HCLSKTDVEKTPY
-2521 DYGDTKLTLSELKD
+2521 DYGDTKLTLSELED
-2535 IKEQYK
+2535 IKEKYK

-2581 YVDVE
+2581 HVDVE
-2586 VLKTS
+2586 GLKNS
-2591 FNKIMQRYEILRA
+2591 FNKIMKRNEILRA

-2611 EEPRQIIIADREI
+2611 EKPRQIIIKDREI
-2624 GFQYCDISERGTIE
+2624 GFQYYDISERGTVE

-2650 TEKGFNLSEDTLMRV
+2650 TEKGFNLSKDTLIRV

-2672 NLYKLVWSHHHILL
+2672 NVYKLVWSHHHILL
-2686 DGWCLGIVLGELFT
+2686 DGWCLGIILGELFT
-2700 VYGKLING
+2700 VYGKVING
-2708 EEYELE
+2708 EKYELE

-2750 IPKLQIAKN
+2750 IPKLKNTKN
-2759 NSEYLRREKVIEFSS
+2759 NGEYLRREKVIEFSN

-2803 AKYNNTDEVVFG
+2803 AKYNNTNEVVFG

-2842 INLGKNKKFKEV
+2842 IKLEKNKKFKEV

-2879 SKLKKDLIDHIIVFE
+2879 SKLKNDLIDHIIVFE
-2894 NYAVDK
+2894 NYAIDK
-2900 RIAGNEKMDIGFK
+2900 RIAGNEKMGIGFE

-2959 IKKVTEQVIADENKK
+2959 IKKVTEQVVADENKK
-2974 INEIDIIAEE
+2974 IYEIDIIAEE
-2984 ERTTLLYEFND
+2984 ERTALLYEFND

-3048 KGVKPDTVVG
+3048 KGVKSDTVVG
-3058 IMVERSIEM
+3058 IMIERSIEM

-3079 AYLPIDPE
+3079 AYLPIDPG

-3125 KIKDRFKENLLSL
+3125 KIKDRFTENLPSL

-3170 LCWRIES
+3170 LCWRKEA

-3203 TLLSGGKLILIE
+3203 TFLSGAKLILIE

-3225 NIIQSNKVTNL
+3225 NIIQDNKVTNL

-3266 FNENLI
+3266 FNGNLI
-3272 KKHFQKMPH
+3272 KKHFEKMPH
-3281 VKLFNEYGP
+3281 VRLFNEYGP

-3322 LDMENNLVPLGVAGE
+3322 LDKENNLVSLGVAGE

-3382 NGNIEFLGRIDHQV
+3382 DGNIEFLGRIDHQV
-3396 KIRGFRIELGE
+3396 KIRGYRIELGE

-3419 EAVVVAREDNNGQ
+3419 EAVVIAREDNDRQ

-3444 KKESMLQEIRKVL
+3444 KKESMIQEIRKVL
-3457 AQELPEYMIPT
+3457 ANELPEYMIPA

-3515 IWQEILGV
+3515 IWQDILGV
-3523 EKIGI
+3523 EKVGI

-3548 IHKEL
+3548 INKEF

-3623 KIKGDLDIRQFE
+3623 KVKGDLDIRQFE
-3635 KAFHRVIERH
+3635 KAFHRLIERH
-3645 EALRTSFVMVDGE
+3645 EVLRTSFVMVDGE
-3658 PAQKIEKEIDFQV
+3658 PVQKIEREIDFQV
-3671 TYREMGTNKLDDMIN
+3671 TYREVGTNKIDDMIN

-3703 IIHITNDEHVMV
+3703 IIHVTDDEHVMV

-3737 LYNGKEL
+3737 LYKGKEL

-3773 WMHVFKEEVPVLNMP
+3773 WMGVFKEEVSVLNMP

-3809 SDIYVN
+3809 SDIYLN

-3844 QEEIVVGSP
+3844 QDEIVVGSP

-3860 DLKQIMG
+3860 DLKQVMG

-3877 YPKRDVS
+3877 YPKQDVS

-3924 LFDTMFVLQNFDY
+3924 LFDTMLVLQNFDY
-3937 DDFEI
+3937 DEFEI
-3942 QGLTFSP
+3942 QGLAFTP

-3972 KCVLNYRTKLFKKET
+3972 KCILNYRTKLFKKET

-3995 IQVFKEIIE
+3995 IRIFKEIID

-4016 SEEEM
+4016 SEEEV
-4021 QMLLR
+4021 QTLLHGGNN
-4026 DDKDTKADYPKDKT
+4026 TKADYPKDKT
-4040 ISQLFEE
+4040 IPQLFEE
-4047 QVKRT
+4047 QVNRT

-4059 FKNQKLTYL
+4059 FRNQKLTYL
-4068 ELNERANQMARLLQ
+4068 ELNERANQLARLLR
-4082 EKGAKPGITVGMLV
+4082 ERGAKPGTTVGMLV
-4096 EESLEMIIGIMAVLK
+4096 EESLDMIIGIMAVLK
-4111 AGATYLPI
+4111 AGSTYLPI
-4119 DPEQLDKRTNVI
+4119 DPEQLDKRTNII

-4141 VKGERKETLQFNGEV
+4141 VKGKRKEALQYDGEV
-4156 IFMED
+4156 ICMED
-4161 DSIKERDTSNLLVN
+4161 DSIKERDASNLLVDYN
-4175 YKWNHNAY
+4175 SNHNAY

-4196 VCVQHN
+4196 VCVQHY
-4202 NVVNYMTWFTKEAN
+4202 NVVNYMTWFTREAN
-4216 LKETDKAM
+4216 LQETDKAM

-4255 YTNAQKALQYIEEQD
+4255 YSNAQKALQYIKEKG

-4278 SLFNVLVNDPSFS
+4278 SLFNVLVNDPSFLAD
-4291 NNQSC
+4291 QSC
-4296 NTLRLV
+4296 KTLRLV
-4302 VLGGEKINPID
+4302 VLGGEKINPTD
-4313 VETFYTRYPNH
+4313 VETFYTHYPNH
-4324 VVMNH
+4324 LVINH
-4329 YGPTEATIGSVYHVI
+4329 YGPTEATIGSVYQVI
-4344 EYDTM
+4344 DSCKF

-4387 SGDGVAS
+4387 SGEGVAS

-4413 PNKKMYRT
+4413 PNKRMYRT

-4460 KHKQIKEAFVIDRE
+4460 NHEQIKEAFVIDRE
-4474 GQDGRRYLCAYITS
+4474 GQDGRGYLCAYITS

-4514 VQLERI
+4514 VQMERI
-4520 PLTANGKVDEKALP
+4520 PLTANGKVDENSLP
-4534 EPDVSKGVDYEKPRN
+4534 EPEVSMGVDYEKPRN

-4589 RLSREGLTLEMKDL
+4589 RLSREGITLEMKDL
-4603 FTYPEIKLLSNYV
+4603 FTYPEIKLLNNYV
-4616 NIETI
+4616 NIATI
-4621 QEGSYEIETGDVLL
+4621 QEGSYEIEKGDVLL
-4635 TPIQK
+4635 APIQK

-4660 RKDGFREEIIQEVM
+4660 RKDGFREGMVQEVM
-4674 EAIFVHHDA
+4674 EAIFTHHDA
-4683 LRMIYKEENN
+4683 LRMIYKEEND
-4693 EVLQFNREVEKNQFG
+4693 EVLQSNRGVEKNQFD
-4708 FYVYDVSREDNPDEK
+4708 FYVYDVSREDNPEEK

-4748 KTNVGDHLLLI
+4748 KTNGGDHLLLI

-4778 LGYSQLMKGEQI
+4778 LGYSQLMKGEQV
-4790 AFYPKTTSYKEY
+4790 AFYPKTTSFKEY
-4802 ATQLNEYAKS
+4802 ASQLNEYAKS
-4812 AKILREKQ
+4812 EKLAREKQ
-4820 YWVNTLKDN
+4820 YWVDTLKEN
-4829 VNFLEK
+4829 VNFLER
-4835 KEEVGLFRYEDS
+4835 KEDVGQFRYEDS
-4847 DTFSTALGIEE
+4847 DTFSTALEKEE

-4880 ALLIATRRVT
+4880 ALLVAIRKVT
-4890 GENKIRISLEGHGR
+4890 GENKIRLSLEGHGR
-4904 EQIIKNVDISRTVGW
+4904 EQVIKSIDISRTVGW
-4919 FTTKYPVYINLED
+4919 FTTKYPVYINLGD

-4954 IGYGVLKHLSGDPDL
+4954 IGYGVLKHLSGDQDL
-4969 WNIEQPPIL
+4969 WNVEQPPIL
-4978 FNYLGQMDADLNNT
+4978 FNYLGQMDGDLNNT
-4992 IFSSSWISAG
+4992 VFSSSWISAG
-5002 ESIGGKHTRETPI
+5002 ESIGGKHTRENPM
-5015 EMNAI
+5015 EMNAV

-5036 YAEDVVVEFTEA
+5036 YAKDVVIEFTEA
-5048 FKDALRDV
+5048 YKEALRAV
-5056 IHHCISKEQAEKTPF
+5056 INQCVSKKQAEKTPF
-5071 DYGDKELTFEQ
+5071 DYGDKELSFEQ
-5082 LEEIKAKNRW
+5082 LEEIKAKNN
-5092 GEIEKIYP
+5092 GFEIEKVYP

-5109 FHALEDPKSGAYFEQ
+5109 FHALEDQQSGAYFEQ
-5124 LVIDVK
+5124 LAIDVK
-5130 GFIDVNLF
+5130 GSIDVNLF

-5144 IMKRHELLRTAIE
+5144 IMKRHEVLRTAIE
-5157 YEITEKPKN
+5157 YEITEKPRN
-5166 VIIKGRKIGFRY
+5166 IILKDRKIGFKY
-5178 RDIRQQGINQ
+5178 RDIRHQRIDQ
-5188 QKESITTY
+5188 QKESIATY
-5196 IEQDREKGFD
+5196 IEQDREKSFD
-5206 FSKDV
+5206 FNQDV
-5211 LIRLELIQTDDKAYT
+5211 LIRLELIQTDDEAYT
-5226 IIWSNHHILFDGW
+5226 MIWSNHHILFDGW

-5260 PNLEEPRPY
+5260 HNLEEPRPY
-5269 SDYIRWLG
+5269 SDYIRWLE

-5286 YWKQYLAGY
+5286 YWKRYLTGY
-5295 QKPAKV
+5295 QEPAKI
-5301 PSFKIDSTREYHGQ
+5301 PSFKGDSTSGDHRQ
-5315 ETLIEF
+5315 EKVIEF
-5321 SRELTKEM
+5321 SNKLTKKM
-5329 TELANQN
+5329 TELANRN
-5336 NVTLNTVL
+5336 HVTLNTVL
-5344 QTLWGIILAKYNHTD
+5344 QSVWGIILAKYNHTD

-5388 PTRINIKEQK
+5388 PTRINVKEHQ
-5398 SFKNILK
+5398 SFKDILK

-5430 LKRDLIDHVMIFE
+5430 LKRDLIDHLMIFE

-5449 RLLQE
+5449 RLLQQ
-5454 EESKS
+5454 EESKIG
-5459 SFVFKDIKGIEQTNY
+5459 FVFKDIKGNEQTNY
-5474 GFTIVVVPGEQLV
+5474 GFTIVAVPGEQFV
-5487 LKISYDGNLY
+5487 LKLSYDGNLY
-5497 SEKLIQNIA
+5497 SEELIQNLT
-5506 NHLKNVMDQ
+5506 NHLTSVMEQVVKDENQNVS
-5515 VLQDEHK
+5515 
-5522 NVNQLEI
+5522 QLEI
-5529 LSKEEKHYFLNEF
+5529 LSKGEKHIFLNVF
-5542 NETKAEYPK
+5542 NETKTEYPK
-5551 EKTIH
+5551 DKTIH

-5568 KVAVVFDKQQLTYK
+5568 KVAVVFEEQQFTYK

-5589 QIARILQNKGVQP
+5589 QVARMLQAKGVQP
-5602 DTVVGVMLERSL
+5602 DTIVGIMVDRSL

-5634 PEYPEERIKY
+5634 PDYPEERIKY
-5644 IVEDSGT
+5644 MIEDSGT

-5657 GIDAVRLNKEII
+5657 GIEAMGSNTEIV

-5681 NIKVTSNT
+5681 NIKVTSNS
-5689 NNLAYMIYT
+5689 NNLAYIIYT
-5698 SGSTGMPK
+5698 SGSTGKPK

-5718 ITWANKEYV
+5718 ITWANKVYV
-5727 KGEALDFALYSSFSF
+5727 KDAALDFALYSSFSF

-5753 ISGNKIVIYN
+5753 ISGNKIIVYG
-5763 NDGDEPVIRQIFKDN
+5763 NDGDEPIIRKIFKDN

-5789 LRLIRDIDN
+5789 LSLIRDIDN

-5812 LKTELAREISKSF
+5812 LKTELAKEISRSF
-5825 NHNVEIYNEYGP
+5825 NNNVEIYNEYGP

-5847 KYSLN
+5847 KYDFN
-5852 DDKHISVPIGKPI
+5852 RDKHISVPIGKPI

-5870 YILDDNQKI
+5870 YILDNNQKI
-5879 LPVGVEGE
+5879 LPIGIEGE

-5909 FISNPYVPGATMYRT
+5909 FIPNPYAPGTNMYRT
-5924 GDLARWLPSGNIEF
+5924 GDLARWLPNGNIEF
-5938 IGRTDHQVKIRGYRI
+5938 LGRTDHQVKIRGYRI
-5953 ELGEIENQILKL
+5953 ELGEIENQILKVG
-5965 DNIKETKVVA
+5965 NVKETKVVA
-5975 RIDVENS
+5975 RVDGENS
-5982 QYLCAYVVLENKEK
+5982 QSLCAYVVLENEEKET
-5996 AITVTEMRR
+5996 TVTEMRKN
-6005 YLSKELPNY
+6005 LSKELPDY
-6014 MIPAYF
+6014 MIPAF
-6020 TQLKEL
+6020 FIQLNDF
-6026 PLTTNGKIDINSLPA
+6026 PLTTNGKIDVNALPA
-6041 PDGNVKYGLEY
+6041 PDGNVEFGLEY

-6059 EEKIVS
+6059 EEQLVN
-6065 IWEEILNIK
+6065 IWEEILNIN
-6074 KIGMNTNI
+6074 KIGMNTNL
-6082 FDIGANSLNVMTFVS
+6082 FDVGANSLNVMTFVS
-6097 RIVAELNFRVPF
+6097 RIYTELNFRVPF
-6109 KDVFDKPTV
+6109 KDVFDKPTI
-6118 RSFSAFLEGAKEMLK
+6118 RSFSVFLEGAKEMLK

-6145 TSTNKKLFCFPPA
+6145 TRSSKKLFCFPPA

-6171 IESYSVYSF
+6171 LDSYSVYSF

-6193 KIIKDI
+6193 KIIKNL
-6199 QSEGP
+6199 QPEGP

-6221 KELNRQGFEVENLI
+6221 KELNKQGYEVEDLI
-6235 LIDSKYRTIV
+6235 LIDSKYRATV
-6245 EQNLYTEEECKREL
+6245 EENRYTEEECKREL
-6259 HEKFNL
+6259 HEKFDL
-6265 KKYKDLEKLASDYL
+6265 KKYKDLEKLAGDYL

-6295 NGSINGNI
+6295 YGSIDGNI

-6312 EDENNLMWENATT
+6312 EDENNLMWENATM

-6337 MEMLSNSNL
+6337 MEMLSNSNPE
-6346 DILKKNANII
+6346 ILKENANII
-6356 NDILAFET
+6356 NNILAFET